1 MPQQR
6 DPLLR
11 AIGLRV
17 RRLREAKRWTQETL
31 AEHASLDRSY
41 VAAIETGL
49 RNPSVKAMAKIARG
63 FDTTLSDLFD
73 GVG

>member
-1 MPQQR
+1 
-6 DPLLR
+6 LR

-31 AEHASLDRSY
+31 AERSNLDRSY
-41 VAAIETGL
+41 VAAIETG
-49 RNPSVKAMAKIARG
+49 RSPPSVKAMAKIARG

-73 GVG
+73 EVG

>member
-1 MPQQR
+1 M
-6 DPLLR
+6 
-11 AIGLRV
+11 
-17 RRLREAKRWTQETL
+17 REAKRWTKEAL
-31 AEHASLDRSY
+31 AERANLGRSY

-73 GVG
+73 GVS